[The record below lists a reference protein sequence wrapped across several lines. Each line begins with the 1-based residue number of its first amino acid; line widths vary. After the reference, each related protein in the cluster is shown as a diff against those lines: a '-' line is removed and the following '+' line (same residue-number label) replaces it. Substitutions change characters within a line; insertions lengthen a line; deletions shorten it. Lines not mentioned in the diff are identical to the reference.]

1 MNDYIKVFVYDESDG
16 MRKYMFKIKRDAL
29 AFLARFDVES
39 LNFYDVTLTEK
50 IYNQLLIKLAV
61 YEKYYGKV
69 TAP

>member
-1 MNDYIKVFVYDESDG
+1 MDDYIKVFVYDESDG

-29 AFLARFDVES
+29 AYLGRFSIES

-50 IYNQLLIKLAV
+50 VYNQLLIKLAV